1 MNTIIQNILKLNVFE
16 HILNDLNDSQYYKS
30 LENNIID
37 NIDGRICHH
46 RIRILHTIFKLNDFN
61 SYLEIGV
68 HNGSSMSYVVSND
81 KKINCYG
88 IDLFEDTWGGY
99 KTVDKINLPRTKSNI
114 EKNNKCSNIELIKGN
129 SFSSDTITKIKSVLK
144 DKVDVLFIDGDH
156 SYTGVKN
163 DFLNYSNLVKSNGLI
178 ILDDFDVA
186 IPKRYPGILKFVCE
200 HIYNNPDYKILGVY
214 ASNELLILKK

>member
-1 MNTIIQNILKLNVFE
+1 MNPIISNISKLNVFE
-16 HILNDLNDSQYYKS
+16 HIKNDLDDSQYYKS
-30 LENNIID
+30 LEKNIIN

-46 RIRILHTIFKLNDFN
+46 RIRILHTIFKLNDYN

-88 IDLFEDTWGGY
+88 IDLFEDTSGRY
-99 KTVDKINLPRTKSNI
+99 KNEDKINLLRTKYNI
-114 EKNNKCSNIELIKGN
+114 EKNNKHSDIELIKGN

-144 DKVDVLFIDGDH
+144 EKVDVLFIDGDH

-163 DFLNYSNLVKSNGLI
+163 DFLNYSNFVKSNGLI
-178 ILDDFDVA
+178 VLDDFDINVLENW
-186 IPKRYPGILKFVCE
+186 PGILKFVCE
-200 HIYNNPDYKILGVY
+200 HIYDNPDYKILGVY
-214 ASNELLILKK
+214 AKNELLIKKN